1 MQSTEAWRRRLLSKR
16 YEHGLLEW
24 ELEERTG
31 EAGPQDQL
39 LKSPMPGIS
48 ALVCTAAEVSA
59 RQHLL
64 ATSGALNSM
73 PEYDGCARKATEEIG
88 RDIEPQGGPE
98 GSLQSTGE
106 HNALSEQPG
115 QSAGP
120 QEIRAVDTGIGTG
133 TDLKSWVRESDLRP
147 EAHSLPD
154 G

>member
-1 MQSTEAWRRRLLSKR
+1 MQSIEAWRRRLLSKR

-24 ELEERTG
+24 ELEETTG

-64 ATSGALNSM
+64 AASGAVNSM
-73 PEYDGCARKATEEIG
+73 PECEGCAQKVTEEERGDGAPQAGAEG
-88 RDIEPQGGPE
+88 R
-98 GSLQSTGE
+98 LQSAGD
-106 HNALSEQPG
+106 HDAPSEPPG

-120 QEIRAVDTGIGTG
+120 QEISAADAGGGTG
-133 TDLKSWVRESDLRP
+133 KALNLRVWEPDLCP
-147 EAHSLPD
+147 
-154 G
+154 